1 MRRISFVIV
10 FGLLFSGCAA
20 PTISP
25 TAQPTPVPIET
36 AVQQSA
42 PWWKTAVFY
51 EIFVRSFY
59 DSNEDGIGD
68 INGITQKLDY
78 LNDGDPNT
86 HTDLGI
92 TAIWLMPIHPSPSYH
107 GYDVVNYY
115 AINPDYGTLDDF
127 KRFLAEA
134 HSREIKV
141 IIDLVL
147 NHTSNL
153 HPFFRDALQG
163 DTSSYHDWYL
173 WSTTDMGDGWRPV
186 MGGTKPM
193 FYYGYFCD
201 CMPDLNYL
209 NPDVTAQMEKVVKFW
224 METIGVD
231 GFRVDGA
238 KHLIEEDSVALNSP
252 ATHAWFRGF
261 YSFYKALNPLAYTVG
276 EVASSDARIVS
287 TYTGDQFDQIFNFEM
302 ASGVMNSVNGE
313 AVSGIKSA
321 VTFTQKDMPSW
332 DFGTFLTNHDQDRV
346 MSVLGG
352 NVDKAKNAAFILL
365 TSPGTPYIYYG
376 EEIGMEGRKPDENI
390 RRPMQW
396 SSEQFGGFSSSVPWE
411 ELAPSYVAVNVQN
424 QQNMPDS
431 LLKTYQELIAIRKSQ
446 PALSMGD
453 YIRVDSSN
461 SGVYAFI
468 RKQDSTTLLIVVNL
482 TKKSIADYVIS
493 ASGTTLEDATYTVSD
508 MLTHSAGSA
517 LTIQGGGFK
526 EYRPLEQLTSHTG
539 YIFEIVK

>member
-1 MRRISFVIV
+1 MRRFIPLLVL
-10 FGLLFSGCAA
+10 GMLFSGCAA
-20 PTISP
+20 PTVSP
-25 TAQPTPVPIET
+25 TTQPSPIPVET
-36 AVQQSA
+36 QTQKSA
-42 PWWKTAVFY
+42 SWWKTAVFY
-51 EIFVRSFY
+51 EIFVRSFS
-59 DSNEDGIGD
+59 DSDGDGIGD

-78 LNDGDPNT
+78 LSDGDPDT
-86 HTDLGI
+86 QTDLGI

-107 GYDVVNYY
+107 GYDVINYY
-115 AINPDYGTLDDF
+115 AVNPEYGTMDDF
-127 KRFLAEA
+127 KRFLSEA
-134 HSREIKV
+134 HKRGIKV
-141 IIDLVL
+141 ILDLVL
-147 NHTSNL
+147 NHTSIL

-163 DTSSYHDWYL
+163 ETSSYHDWYL
-173 WSTTDMGDGWRPV
+173 WSTTDLGDGWRPV

-238 KHLIEEDSVALNSP
+238 KHLIEEETVALNSP
-252 ATHAWFRGF
+252 ATHAWFKKF
-261 YSFYKALNPLAYTVG
+261 YTFYKALNPLAYTVG

-376 EEIGMEGRKPDENI
+376 EEIGMEGRKPDANI

-396 SSEQFGGFSSSVPWE
+396 SSEQFGGFSNSVPWE
-411 ELAPSYVAVNVQN
+411 ELEVGYIAVNVQN
-424 QQNMPDS
+424 QQNVSDS
-431 LLKTYQELIAIRKSQ
+431 LLKTYQKLIAIRKSQ
-446 PALSMGD
+446 PALAVGD
-453 YIRVDSSN
+453 YIPVDSSN

-468 RKQDSTTLLIVVNL
+468 RQEGSATLLMVVNL
-482 TKKSIADYVIS
+482 TKKSIADYTIS
-493 ASGTTLEDATYTVSD
+493 ASSTTLEDSAYTATDILSN
-508 MLTHSAGSA
+508 SAAST
-517 LTIQGGGFK
+517 LNIQDGGFA
-526 EYRPLEQLTSHTG
+526 EYQPLEQLTPYTG

>member
-1 MRRISFVIV
+1 MKRIIFVV
-10 FGLLFSGCAA
+10 VLGMLFSGCAA
-20 PTISP
+20 PTVSP
-25 TAQPTPVPIET
+25 TAQPTPAPEETPI
-36 AVQQSA
+36 QQSV
-42 PWWKTAVFY
+42 PWWKMAIFY

-59 DSNEDGIGD
+59 DSNGDGIGD

-78 LNDGDPNT
+78 LNDGDPST

-115 AINPDYGTLDDF
+115 AVNPDYGTLDDF

-134 HSREIKV
+134 HSRGIKI

-147 NHTSNL
+147 NHTSMM
-153 HPFFRDALQG
+153 HPFFRDALLG
-163 DTSSYHDWYL
+163 ETASYHDWYL
-173 WSTTDMGDGWRPV
+173 WSTTDLGDGWHPL

-238 KHLIEEDSVALNSP
+238 KHLIEEDSVTLNSP
-252 ATHAWFRGF
+252 ATHAWFKNF
-261 YSFYKALNPLAYTVG
+261 YSFYKAINPLAYTVG

-313 AVSGIKSA
+313 SVSGIKSA
-321 VTFTQKDMPSW
+321 VTFAQKDMPSW

-411 ELAPSYVAVNVQN
+411 EPDPGYVAVNVRN
-424 QQNMPDS
+424 QQNTPDS
-431 LLKTYQELIAIRKSQ
+431 LLNTYQELIAIRESQ
-446 PALSMGD
+446 PALSVGD

-461 SGVYAFI
+461 SGIYAFI
-468 RKQDSTTLLIVVNL
+468 RKEGSDILLMVVNL
-482 TKKSIADYVIS
+482 TKKSIADYTIS
-493 ASGTTLEDATYTVSD
+493 ASSTTIEDATYTVSD
-508 MLTHSAGSA
+508 ILTNSAGST
-517 LTIQGGGFK
+517 LIIQDGGFK
-526 EYRPLEQLTSHTG
+526 EYQPLEQLTPYTG

>member
-1 MRRISFVIV
+1 MKRISFVV
-10 FGLLFSGCAA
+10 VLGLLFSGCAA

-25 TAQPTPVPIET
+25 TAQPTPVPVET
-36 AVQQSA
+36 PFQQSA

-59 DSNEDGIGD
+59 DSNGDGIGD

-115 AINPDYGTLDDF
+115 AVNPDYGTLDNF

-134 HSREIKV
+134 HRREIKV

-153 HPFFRDALQG
+153 HPFFRDALRG
-163 DTSSYHDWYL
+163 ETAEYHNWYIWSNTSR
-173 WSTTDMGDGWRPV
+173 GDGWRPV

-252 ATHAWFRGF
+252 ATHAWFREF
-261 YSFYKALNPLAYTVG
+261 YSFYKALNPFAYTVG

-321 VTFTQKDMPSW
+321 VTFTLKDMPSW

-365 TSPGTPYIYYG
+365 TSPGTAYIYYG

-396 SSEQFGGFSSSVPWE
+396 SSDPFGGFSSSVPWE
-411 ELAPSYVAVNVQN
+411 ALDPGYVAVNVQN

-446 PALSMGD
+446 PALSIGD

-468 RKQDSTTLLIVVNL
+468 RKQGSSTLLIVVNL
-482 TKKSIADYVIS
+482 TKKNIADYAIS
-493 ASGTTLEDATYTVSD
+493 ATGTTLEDAAYTVSD
-508 MLTHSAGSA
+508 MLTNSAGST
-517 LTIQGGGFK
+517 LTIQDGGFK
-526 EYRPLEQLTSHTG
+526 EYRPLEQLTPYTG

>member
-238 KHLIEEDSVALNSP
+238 KHLIEEDSVVLNSP
-252 ATHAWFRGF
+252 ATHAWFREF
-261 YSFYKALNPLAYTVG
+261 YSFYKALNPFAYTVG

-396 SSEQFGGFSSSVPWE
+396 SSDPFGGFSSSVPWE
-411 ELAPSYVAVNVQN
+411 ELDPGYGAVNVQN

-482 TKKSIADYVIS
+482 TKKSIADYAIS
-493 ASGTTLEDATYTVSD
+493 ASGTTLEDAVYTVSD
-508 MLTHSAGSA
+508 MLTNSAGSA
-517 LTIQGGGFK
+517 LTIQDGGFK
-526 EYRPLEQLTSHTG
+526 EYRPLEQLAPYTG

>member
-1 MRRISFVIV
+1 MRRFIPI
-10 FGLLFSGCAA
+10 LILEMLFSGCAA
-20 PTISP
+20 PKVNP
-25 TAQPTPVPIET
+25 TAQPSPIP
-36 AVQQSA
+36 AVTQTQESA

-51 EIFVRSFY
+51 EIFVRSFS
-59 DSNEDGIGD
+59 DSDGDGIGD
-68 INGITQKLDY
+68 INGIIQKLDY
-78 LNDGDPNT
+78 LNDGEPDT
-86 HTDLGI
+86 QADLGV

-115 AINPDYGTLDDF
+115 AVNPEYGTMDDF
-127 KRFLAEA
+127 KRLLSEA
-134 HSREIKV
+134 HNRGIKI

-147 NHTSNL
+147 NHTSNK
-153 HPFFRDALQG
+153 HPFFMDALSSE
-163 DTSSYHDWYL
+163 TSSYHSWYI
-173 WSTTDMGDGWRPV
+173 WSNTNRGDGWRPV

-209 NPDVTAQMEKVVKFW
+209 NPDVTAQMEKVIKFW

-238 KHLIEEDSVALNSP
+238 KHLIEEESIALNSP
-252 ATHAWFRGF
+252 ATHAWFKDF
-261 YSFYKALNPLAYTVG
+261 YSFYKDLNPLAYTVG

-321 VTFTQKDMPSW
+321 VTFTLKDMPSW

-376 EEIGMEGRKPDENI
+376 EEIGMLGRKPDEHI

-396 SSEQFGGFSSSVPWE
+396 SSEQFGGFSSTVPWE
-411 ELAPSYVAVNVQN
+411 ELDPSYVEVNVQG
-424 QQNMPDS
+424 QQNNSDS
-431 LLKTYQELIAIRKSQ
+431 LLKTYQSLIALRAAH
-446 PALSMGD
+446 PALSVGE
-453 YIRVDSSN
+453 YIPADSSN
-461 SGVYAFI
+461 TGVYAFI
-468 RKQDSTTLLIVVNL
+468 RQEGAETFLMVINL
-482 TKKSIADYVIS
+482 TKKSIADFS
-493 ASGTTLEDATYTVSD
+493 LNAANTNLEDSAYTVTD
-508 MLTHSAGSA
+508 ILTNSTGLT
-517 LTIQGGGFK
+517 LTIQNGGF
-526 EYRPLEQLTSHTG
+526 EDYQPLEQLTPYTG